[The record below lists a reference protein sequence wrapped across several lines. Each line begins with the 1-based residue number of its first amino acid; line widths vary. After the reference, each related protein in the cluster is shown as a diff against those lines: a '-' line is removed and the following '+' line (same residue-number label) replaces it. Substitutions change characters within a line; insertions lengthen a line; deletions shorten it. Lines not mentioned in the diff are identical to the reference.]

1 MHRSCSLLLDSLKE
15 GDPPIF
21 EKQTILTIA
30 EALHI
35 RNNSFGIYYFTSLLN
50 AAAIE
55 LIFVPAG
62 KREYLL

>member
-1 MHRSCSLLLDSLKE
+1 MHSSSLLLDLLKE
-15 GDPPIF
+15 GDTPVF

-35 RNNSFGIYYFTSLLN
+35 RSNSFGIYYFTSLLN

-55 LIFVPAG
+55 LIFITAG